1 MKALRLLALLLLAP
15 CAAFAATSAKPNIV
29 LIFIDD
35 MGYADIGPFGNK
47 TLRTPHLNKLASEG
61 MKFTSF
67 YATPVCSMSRA
78 CLMTG
83 CYNARVSIPGVL
95 FPQNTIGLHSSE
107 VTLPEILK
115 PFGYATMMIGKWHL
129 GHYPEF
135 LPTRQGFDHYFG
147 LPYSNDMKASRK
159 GNPPLPLYRDEKII
173 ETEPDQSLLTKRY
186 TEEAVKFIRDNK
198 TQPFFLYLPHTMIHN
213 PVAASEA
220 FAGKST
226 DGLLGDAVEEIDWS
240 VGQIM
245 ATLKELHLDENTL
258 VIFTSDNG
266 PAGRDAPPF
275 RGNKGT
281 NLEGGVREPCIMRWT
296 GKIPAGTTCNQ
307 IAGNIDMLPTFA
319 ALTGGTTPSDRVIDG
334 RDISSLMLTANAP
347 AVRDTH
353 LYFKGFA
360 LEAIRI
366 GQWKLHLK
374 SSTEAHKALQAKN
387 KKTAETGPALYD
399 VVSDLSESH
408 NVASEHPDIVARLQN
423 EAASRLAELEAHKRP
438 AGQHEGP
445 TTTAPRNQNKK
456 SANDL
461 SKLKLGDHLA
471 KAAAPQID
479 GKAFTYTFTLQGDQT
494 DAIVLAHGGLNVGY
508 ALHVK
513 SGHVVFSVRHAID
526 KNTDLTSVDPLPATP
541 TRIVASFNQLNGTMS
556 LQVGDQK
563 AVTTKSPGTLKQ
575 PAEDFCLGYDSL
587 KPAANYSVPNPYQGK
602 ITELNVT
609 VD

>member
-1 MKALRLLALLLLAP
+1 
-15 CAAFAATSAKPNIV
+15 
-29 LIFIDD
+29 
-35 MGYADIGPFGNK
+35 
-47 TLRTPHLNKLASEG
+47 
-61 MKFTSF
+61 KFTSF

-95 FPQNTIGLHSSE
+95 FPQHTIGLNLNE

-115 PFGYATMMIGKWHL
+115 PSGYATMMIGKWHL

-147 LPYSNDMKASRK
+147 LPYSNDMKASHK
-159 GNPPLPLYRDEKII
+159 GYPPLPLYRDEKII

-220 FAGKST
+220 FAGKSN

-353 LYFKGFA
+353 LYFKGFD

-374 SSTEAHKALQAKN
+374 SSIEAHKALQTKN
-387 KKTAETGPALYD
+387 KKTAANGPALYD

-408 NVASEHPDIVARLQN
+408 NVAAEHPDIVARLQN
-423 EAASRLAELEAHKRP
+423 EAATRFAELEAHKRP

-445 TTTAPRNQNKK
+445 ATSAP
-456 SANDL
+456 
-461 SKLKLGDHLA
+461 
-471 KAAAPQID
+471 
-479 GKAFTYTFTLQGDQT
+479 
-494 DAIVLAHGGLNVGY
+494 LN
-508 ALHVK
+508 
-513 SGHVVFSVRHAID
+513 
-526 KNTDLTSVDPLPATP
+526 
-541 TRIVASFNQLNGTMS
+541 
-556 LQVGDQK
+556 
-563 AVTTKSPGTLKQ
+563 
-575 PAEDFCLGYDSL
+575 
-587 KPAANYSVPNPYQGK
+587 
-602 ITELNVT
+602 
-609 VD
+609 